1 MIDVMAKS
9 DVRTTSPH
17 SPPARDDRRPPLLA
31 LPPPTLLPPLADV
44 PWGGD
49 AMLRTEEGVAGWE
62 ADPLGTGERM
72 VLPLSLPP
80 ALSESKAPLATDGLD
95 ADFTETF
102 CCCM

>member
-1 MIDVMAKS
+1 
-9 DVRTTSPH
+9 
-17 SPPARDDRRPPLLA
+17 
-31 LPPPTLLPPLADV
+31 
-44 PWGGD
+44 
-49 AMLRTEEGVAGWE
+49 MLRTEEGVAGWE